1 MTEFKAILPSEDGIL
16 LRPQVRK
23 KLKLSRQKQVS
34 KSVSSL
40 HSPSKRGR
48 RKQDAA
54 FRNRVGKRAQALR
67 KVKIHVLI
75 IFMRYI
81 HTLFQVHCPCTT
93 DMYYSIPR
101 IVLPCFV
108 YEVYIKSNVNE
119 NPYYCHSE
127 QLIRLLNKQ

>member
-34 KSVSSL
+34 KAVSSL

-67 KVKIHVLI
+67 KVKVHVLI
-75 IFMRYI
+75 KKRVIQYLRYI
-81 HTLFQVHCPCTT
+81 HTIFQVHCPCTT
-93 DMYYSIPR
+93 DMYYS
-101 IVLPCFV
+101 
-108 YEVYIKSNVNE
+108 YN
-119 NPYYCHSE
+119 
-127 QLIRLLNKQ
+127 QLSTPLLCL